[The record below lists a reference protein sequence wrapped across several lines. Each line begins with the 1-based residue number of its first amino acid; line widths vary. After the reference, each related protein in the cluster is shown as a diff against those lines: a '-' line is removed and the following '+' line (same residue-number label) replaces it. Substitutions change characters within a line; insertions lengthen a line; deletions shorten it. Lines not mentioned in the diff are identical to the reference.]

1 MFLRIDIIKEGHS
14 TSRAITSL
22 STNVWRLFL
31 SSAEFSKNHMHVTR
45 NQARN
50 EGGGMSGRS
59 GLWTDDELANRK
71 KRSSLS
77 SSLSLFRAGRQT
89 STSAQHSQRLFVN
102 ENYRCVSH
110 SAAAT
115 AIEAQS
121 APLARAFS
129 TACLLAR
136 SLPRPPY
143 DTPFF
148 SLQISFDPVLL
159 LVLPLS
165 CDSPGSFSQSG
176 SQSVGT
182 P

>member
-1 MFLRIDIIKEGHS
+1 
-14 TSRAITSL
+14 
-22 STNVWRLFL
+22 
-31 SSAEFSKNHMHVTR
+31 
-45 NQARN
+45 
-50 EGGGMSGRS
+50 MSGRS

-110 SAAAT
+110 SAAAAT

-121 APLARAFS
+121 ERATRSGFLLR
-129 TACLLAR
+129 LLAR
-136 SLPRPPY
+136 SPY
-143 DTPFF
+143 VTPFF

-159 LVLPLS
+159 LLVLLLLVLPLS
-165 CDSPGSFSQSG
+165 CDNPGRLI
-176 SQSVGT
+176 QSVRKSVSRNAIIKRRG
-182 P
+182 

>member
-1 MFLRIDIIKEGHS
+1 M
-14 TSRAITSL
+14 
-22 STNVWRLFL
+22 WRLFL

-77 SSLSLFRAGRQT
+77 SSLSLSVSGRQ
-89 STSAQHSQRLFVN
+89 ADRRRLP
-102 ENYRCVSH
+102 H
-110 SAAAT
+110 
-115 AIEAQS
+115 
-121 APLARAFS
+121 S
-129 TACLLAR
+129 TANDFLSTKTIVACPTRPRPRLRSRRSGFLLRLLAR
-136 SLPRPPY
+136 SPY
-143 DTPFF
+143 VTPFF

-159 LVLPLS
+159 LVLLLLLVLPLS
-165 CDSPGSFSQSG
+165 CDNPGSFSQSG

>member
-1 MFLRIDIIKEGHS
+1 
-14 TSRAITSL
+14 
-22 STNVWRLFL
+22 
-31 SSAEFSKNHMHVTR
+31 MHVTR

-121 APLARAFS
+121 ERATRSGFLLR
-129 TACLLAR
+129 LLAR
-136 SLPRPPY
+136 SPY
-143 DTPFF
+143 VTPFF
-148 SLQISFDPVLL
+148 SLQISFDPILLLFLVLLL

-165 CDSPGSFSQSG
+165 CDNPGRLI
-176 SQSVGT
+176 QSVRKSVSRNAIIKRRG
-182 P
+182 

>member
-1 MFLRIDIIKEGHS
+1 M
-14 TSRAITSL
+14 
-22 STNVWRLFL
+22 WRLFL

-77 SSLSLFRAGRQT
+77 SSLSLSFRQADRR
-89 STSAQHSQRLFVN
+89 RLP
-102 ENYRCVSH
+102 H
-110 SAAAT
+110 
-115 AIEAQS
+115 
-121 APLARAFS
+121 S
-129 TACLLAR
+129 TANDFLSTKTIVACPTRRPQLRSRRSGFLLRLLAR
-136 SLPRPPY
+136 LMLHPFSRSKYLLTLSSSSSSSSSSYSSYPAI
-143 DTPFF
+143 TP
-148 SLQISFDPVLL
+148 V
-159 LVLPLS
+159 
-165 CDSPGSFSQSG
+165 GSFSQSG